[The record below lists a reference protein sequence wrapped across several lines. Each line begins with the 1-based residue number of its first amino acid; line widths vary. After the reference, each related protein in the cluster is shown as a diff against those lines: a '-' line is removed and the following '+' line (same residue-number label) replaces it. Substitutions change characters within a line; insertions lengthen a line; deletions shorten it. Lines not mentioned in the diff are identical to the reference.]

1 MRNFYT
7 VLDYENNYIM
17 LGLNLKGQADG
28 TIGKPGQSSSGN
40 GPLAFFLMVL
50 ILAGGVGGY
59 LYWRKKKAQE
69 NNPFAKTS
77 TSAQENAAPLVKEE
91 SLPSSLVEVI
101 DSSED

>member
-1 MRNFYT
+1 VFLRNFYT

-17 LGLNLKGQADG
+17 LGLNLKGQADESAAIDG

-91 SLPSSLVEVI
+91 S
-101 DSSED
+101 